1 MSSGNCQTKERPI
14 GTEAPESFS
23 TIEEEEAFEAIA
35 DDWTVHQSAYVR
47 MRYWREGR
55 PKPNA
60 ECKLCDEMIGRA
72 FPEAATSDTV
82 VSSCADNDRA
92 HRFAKWV
99 GRSKDVDQVTVV
111 AAALIALRRHDFELA
126 GNLARRASAVD
137 HRDLLAQRIE
147 LSAVEQA
154 ADMKLDVD
162 DWLATRFC
170 NHPFEEIETRSN
182 QDVHSCCSAW
192 LPTPFGR
199 FSEGEVGAFWN
210 SPVAEEIR
218 RSVIDGDFSYCSRVH
233 CPKIAGRTLMSRDVE
248 SPRFRR
254 IIDGRVTRAEAGP
267 RRVLLSHDR
276 SCNISCPSCRK
287 HRILLNHEASDRLDA
302 QFEHSIEPLLADA
315 RKIKITGSGD
325 PFGSRHFR
333 QLIKR
338 LTKRLPSERQL
349 QLHTN
354 AVLFDPGVWETFG
367 LRDHVDVVF
376 VSVDAA
382 EPETYAVVRRDGDFE
397 RLLRNLRDLGVRRAR
412 GEFNLFKLDFVVQR
426 RNYREMP
433 DFVRLAKELGADQVY
448 FLLLRNWGTFSAG
461 EFRDENVADPSHPE
475 HAALLQTLADPMLQD
490 PMIVPGTLEP
500 LRKQAASYRREHRQH
515 IVVSRCRRGS

>member
-1 MSSGNCQTKERPI
+1 MSSSDHQTRERP
-14 GTEAPESFS
+14 ADAVAHDPFS
-23 TIEEEEAFEAIA
+23 TMLEEEAFEVIA
-35 DDWTVHQSAYVR
+35 ADWAAHQPIYMR
-47 MRYWREGR
+47 MRYWREDR

-60 ECKLCDEMIGRA
+60 ECGLCEELIGGA
-72 FPEAATSDTV
+72 FPEASTPDAAAL
-82 VSSCADNDRA
+82 SCRGADRA
-92 HRFAKWV
+92 LRFAKWV
-99 GRSKDVDQVTVV
+99 NRSENFVQIIAV
-111 AAALIALRRHDFELA
+111 AAALIALRRHAFDLA
-126 GNLARRASAVD
+126 GSLARRANTVD

-147 LSAVEQA
+147 LAAAEHA

-162 DWLATRFC
+162 GWLATRFC

-192 LPTPFGR
+192 LPTPLGR

-210 SPVAEEIR
+210 SPVAEEVR

-248 SPRFRR
+248 SPRFRQ
-254 IIDGRVTRAEAGP
+254 IIDDRMTRLETGP
-267 RRVLLSHDR
+267 KRVLLSHDR

-315 RKIKITGSGD
+315 KKIKITGSGD

-338 LTKRLPSERQL
+338 LTMRLPPERRL

-354 AVLFDPGVWETFG
+354 AVLFDPNVWETLG
-367 LRDHVDVVF
+367 LHGHVDCVF

-382 EPETYAVVRRDGDFE
+382 QPETYAVVRRDGDFE
-397 RLLRNLRDLGVRRAR
+397 RLLRNLRDLGARRAR
-412 GEFNLFKLDFVVQR
+412 GEFNLLKLDFVVQR

-433 DFVRLAKELGADQVY
+433 GFVRLAEELGADQVY
-448 FLLLRNWGTFSAG
+448 FLLLRNWGTFSAA
-461 EFRDENVADPSHPE
+461 EFQEENVADPSHPE
-475 HAALLQTLADPMLQD
+475 HGALLRTLADPVLQD
-490 PMIVPGTLEP
+490 LMIVPGTLEP
-500 LRKQAASYRREHRQH
+500 LRKQAIRM
-515 IVVSRCRRGS
+515 RGGN